1 MKQRTSQ
8 NLLFSVELWERMVN
22 SKLEGRPEQPVPWED
37 DPQDSRSPGAE
48 INKSKAGSVDLSFL
62 SF

>member
-1 MKQRTSQ
+1 MKQRASQ
-8 NLLFSVELWERMVN
+8 NLLFLVELWERTVN

-48 INKSKAGSVDLSFL
+48 MNKSKAGQ
-62 SF
+62 